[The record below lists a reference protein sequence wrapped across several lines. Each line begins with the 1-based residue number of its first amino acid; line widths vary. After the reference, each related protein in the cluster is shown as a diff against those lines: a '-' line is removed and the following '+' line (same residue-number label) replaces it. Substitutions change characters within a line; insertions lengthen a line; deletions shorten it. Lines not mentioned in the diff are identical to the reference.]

1 MASSLPLWQYFVRK
15 AASEVFKNYI
25 YGSRNVKANIANS
38 GERWPTHRSR
48 SNPLALQK
56 GASRMIGC
64 RNGPSLRFLRPSKCL
79 PPQMEARDPD
89 ERYGRLKGLKD
100 SSEENVSKIR
110 LPTMLRKS
118 GLRKSGLRTLHF
130 IRNDPGM
137 RSPAFGATKPDFR
150 EQRAVVVARHSAA
163 SCCTSSWKCGL
174 LGSEHRSEPGCS
186 IRIWRKTR
194 YQHVR

>member
-1 MASSLPLWQYFVRK
+1 
-15 AASEVFKNYI
+15 
-25 YGSRNVKANIANS
+25 
-38 GERWPTHRSR
+38 
-48 SNPLALQK
+48 
-56 GASRMIGC
+56 MIGC

-118 GLRKSGLRTLHF
+118 GLRTLHF

-150 EQRAVVVARHSAA
+150 EQRAVVLRSAFCCFLLYIELEMRPAGQRAQERARLFNKDLEKNKIST
-163 SCCTSSWKCGL
+163 CK
-174 LGSEHRSEPGCS
+174 
-186 IRIWRKTR
+186 II
-194 YQHVR
+194 

>member
-15 AASEVFKNYI
+15 AASEVFKNHI

-118 GLRKSGLRTLHF
+118 GLRTLHF

-137 RSPAFGATKPDFR
+137 QSCIRRDKAR
-150 EQRAVVVARHSAA
+150 LQRAASSCSGSAFCCFLLYIELEMRPAGQRAQERARLFNKDLEKNKIST
-163 SCCTSSWKCGL
+163 CK
-174 LGSEHRSEPGCS
+174 
-186 IRIWRKTR
+186 II
-194 YQHVR
+194 